1 MTHHDRITLIL
12 LALCLLTLT
21 TISFADDTFLN
32 EAGVEHNQAK
42 PTALTFIGTG
52 GPELSVD
59 RSGIATV
66 LTTDGQHLLIDAGRN
81 VMQNLYEAGIDPRE
95 VTNIVLTH
103 LHNDHIEGLPTLW
116 MTGWFLLGRQQ
127 PLTIWGPV
135 GTKAMVNGMRQ
146 MYQFDRVHR
155 ADDFNDGR
163 LLDIEVI
170 EIKPKQKLT
179 MNNGVSFT
187 AIEAQH
193 NDGNPAFSFFIEAA
207 DKKILHTGDTR
218 LFPELISY
226 GKKADVIVSNILA
239 MPQTL
244 AQKPEMKTVVS
255 KLMTIDEAVSLFTK
269 SGPELAVYTHFVT
282 KAIPGNVDAF
292 IESETRRQGYEGPLF
307 LAKDGWK
314 VILDAEITTNP
325 PPAAV
330 QLPNMDRKK
339 HYQDN
344 PAL

>member
-52 GPELSVD
+52 GPELSVE
-59 RSGIATV
+59 RSGIATL
-66 LTTDGQHLLIDAGRN
+66 LTVDGQHLLIDAGRN

-116 MTGWFLLGRQQ
+116 MTGWFLLGRQH
-127 PLTIWGPV
+127 PLTVWGPV
-135 GTKAMVNGMRQ
+135 GTKAMVDGMRQ
-146 MYQFDRVHR
+146 MYQFDITHR
-155 ADDFNDGR
+155 SDAFNDGQ

-170 EIKPKQKLT
+170 EILPKQKLT
-179 MNNGVSFT
+179 MDNGVSIT

-193 NDGNPAFSFFIEAA
+193 NDGNPAFSFFIEASGR
-207 DKKILHTGDTR
+207 KILHTGDTR
-218 LFPELISY
+218 LFSDLINY
-226 GKKADVIVSNILA
+226 GKKADVIVSNVLA
-239 MPQTL
+239 MPYEL

-255 KLMTIDEAVSLFTK
+255 KLMTIDEAVTLFTK
-269 SGPELAVYTHFVT
+269 SAPTLAVYTHFVT
-282 KAIPGNVDAF
+282 KAIKGNVDAF
-292 IESETRRQGYEGPLF
+292 IENETRRQGYVGPLF

-314 VILDAEITTNP
+314 ITLDPIVTTSP
-325 PPAAV
+325 PPSAE

-344 PAL
+344 PSL